1 MPTYEYRCL
10 ECEKE
15 FEQIQKMVDE
25 PLTECI
31 HCKGKVKRLIGS
43 GAGIIF
49 KGSGFYCTD
58 YRSDSYKKQAE
69 KETKGTSS
77 VSSSSEAPKSD
88 AKTSEKPTSQK
99 EKQK

>member
-10 ECEKE
+10 ECGKE

-31 HCKGKVKRLIGS
+31 HCKGKVKRLIGA

-69 KETKGTSS
+69 KETKDTSS
-77 VSSSSEAPKSD
+77 SNTTSEAPKSNS
-88 AKTSEKPTSQK
+88 KNSKKSTSQK